1 MPLIHIGF
9 DDTDSPKGGCTTY
22 LCAVLVE
29 KLSRFNVEFKDYP
42 LLVRLNPNVPF
53 RTRGNGC
60 ICLRL
65 RVDEEDIEK
74 VKSLVLEEV
83 ENFSDLSF
91 SGTNPGVAYFVGQ
104 VPVKLRRFYEKEL
117 YDMISLEEAR
127 RVAEK
132 CGVEVHAF
140 KKGRGIIGALAAVGA
155 LLEDDST
162 YELIAY
168 RTRENRG
175 KPRRVDPG
183 SVREMDRLT
192 GHRTFNNIDGER
204 ILITPHGP
212 DPVLYGIRGE
222 TPEDVLYAHTL
233 VRVYEPIERWVI
245 FRSNQGTDAH
255 LRLKLKIAELR
266 PYMSVIVEGKV
277 TCNPT
282 IIPGGHVIV
291 KIGDETGE
299 IDCAAYEPTKAFRWI
314 VSKLIPGDVV
324 RVYGGVRPPSSKH
337 PKTVNIEKLE
347 VIKLSPLIKWE
358 NPLCPNCGKK
368 MTSAGRGKGFKCK
381 RCGKRLLT
389 GKRAVHF
396 ARNIKEG
403 LYIPPPQAQRHLTR
417 PYERLNTRNKPPIKL
432 VPLWHFP

>member
-104 VPVKLRRFYEKEL
+104 VPVKLRRFSEKAL

-162 YELIAY
+162 Y
-168 RTRENRG
+168 
-175 KPRRVDPG
+175 
-183 SVREMDRLT
+183 
-192 GHRTFNNIDGER
+192 
-204 ILITPHGP
+204 
-212 DPVLYGIRGE
+212 
-222 TPEDVLYAHTL
+222 
-233 VRVYEPIERWVI
+233 
-245 FRSNQGTDAH
+245 
-255 LRLKLKIAELR
+255 
-266 PYMSVIVEGKV
+266 
-277 TCNPT
+277 
-282 IIPGGHVIV
+282 
-291 KIGDETGE
+291 
-299 IDCAAYEPTKAFRWI
+299 
-314 VSKLIPGDVV
+314 
-324 RVYGGVRPPSSKH
+324 
-337 PKTVNIEKLE
+337 
-347 VIKLSPLIKWE
+347 
-358 NPLCPNCGKK
+358 
-368 MTSAGRGKGFKCK
+368 
-381 RCGKRLLT
+381 
-389 GKRAVHF
+389 
-396 ARNIKEG
+396 
-403 LYIPPPQAQRHLTR
+403 
-417 PYERLNTRNKPPIKL
+417 
-432 VPLWHFP
+432 